1 MAADAPAVQSVWIW
15 SSVLF
20 DAQGQASSVRVQD
33 EAEQPAELVAQARQR
48 LAQARIQ
55 PPVKDGAPVT
65 LETGVGLRFVVRS
78 GPEGA
83 SARVQE
89 MAVRPLVIK
98 AVRLKLPDDVRAA
111 RGWEGQVT
119 VRCTVDT
126 EGQCKDTEV
135 EALPGVPESM
145 RRWGR
150 LSLEAWRFDPQRID
164 GQAVEGAYTYTFHVR
179 TIERRSEDFRQDKF
193 DRIQRQR
200 GASGFER

>member
-1 MAADAPAVQSVWIW
+1 MAADAPPVQSVWVW

-20 DAQGQASSVRVQD
+20 DAQGQATAIRVQD
-33 EAEQPAELVAQARQR
+33 ETEQPAELVAQTRQR

-55 PPVKDGAPVT
+55 PPIKEGAPVS

-78 GPEGA
+78 GPDGA

-98 AVRLKLPDDVRAA
+98 AVRLRLPDDVRAA

-119 VRCTVDT
+119 VRCTVDI

-164 GQAVEGAYTYTFHVR
+164 GQPVEGTYSYTFHVR
-179 TIERRSEDFRQDKF
+179 TTERYPENFRQDKF

-200 GASGFER
+200 GSSGFER